1 MVWTS
6 KRESSSLVCGL
17 LVMFEGG
24 LLNYKLGKRVG
35 ELGLEMSKEGDLFW
49 GVGRYMDMG

>member
-1 MVWTS
+1 M
-6 KRESSSLVCGL
+6 
-17 LVMFEGG
+17 
-24 LLNYKLGKRVG
+24 NYKLGKRVG